1 VAGAGA
7 GDDDEGGMQFDHDSL
22 ELAMQELEAE
32 EDAAND
38 PLAGARLA
46 QEKII
51 FLTKVCFLFFCT
63 FLSYS
68 LFLFFPPSI

>member
-1 VAGAGA
+1 MVGT

-22 ELAMQELEAE
+22 ELAMQEIEAE

-46 QEKII
+46 KEKII
-51 FLTKVCFLFFCT
+51 FLTKVDPFSSFLVHFV
-63 FLSYS
+63 L
-68 LFLFFPPSI
+68 L